1 LAVGWHGFWF
11 PSLEGLALQAEALAK
26 AWGGFLKAE
35 DKRQGF
41 LVPRRDLRWVYADKN
56 NVNKI
61 TLVIFIIST
70 V

>member
-1 LAVGWHGFWF
+1 LAWILVPLTGG
-11 PSLEGLALQAEALAK
+11 AR
-26 AWGGFLKAE
+26 GGFLKAE

-41 LVPRRDLRWVYADKN
+41 LVPRRGSRWVHVDNN